1 MFAVQ
6 DGGACFS
13 SPGAPSTYNK
23 YGRSYGC
30 RADGEGGP
38 SANQVYV
45 VKGKCPIPC
54 IAVSGN
60 F

>member
-45 VKGKCPIPC
+45 VKGKCPIP
-54 IAVSGN
+54 
-60 F
+60 FLQ